1 MRFLS
6 FPLFCL
12 PPSGGAAGARWGRF
26 WMRGAASIAPIR
38 RVRQKFLKIYFFTAK
53 ANYLDGLSTNSVDKS
68 VYAALV
74 NAVCDCRERDSLDWR
89 HN

>member
-1 MRFLS
+1 MAA
-6 FPLFCL
+6 PIGC
-12 PPSGGAAGARWGRF
+12 GGGCEEGEILDA
-26 WMRGAASIAPIR
+26 GAASIAPIR